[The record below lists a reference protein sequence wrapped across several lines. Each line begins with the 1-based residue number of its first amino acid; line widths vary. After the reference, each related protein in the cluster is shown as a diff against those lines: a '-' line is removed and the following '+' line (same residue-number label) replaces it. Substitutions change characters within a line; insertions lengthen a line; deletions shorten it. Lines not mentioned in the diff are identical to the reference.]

1 MNNKKVISAI
11 AILLA
16 VLMLVGLVVGLL
28 PASAFA
34 DLDEEYSVN
43 TEGSLEELQKRR
55 EELAAKAEESKRTI
69 EDLENDKAA
78 LIDQKAAY
86 DERESYLREQIAL
99 TDKQV
104 ELYRGMVEKKQRE
117 VDEARALESLQL
129 ERYRSRVRAME
140 ENGGYD
146 MLGVILRANSLSSLL
161 ASIDDIRDI
170 MESDRRLEEQY
181 IAAREEHER
190 VRTEY
195 EAEKKNY
202 EDKLAELESE
212 RAVLNNAIQET
223 EKLMKKLAE
232 EIEKNADEYEAA
244 IHAIQTADEAIDAKI
259 AALYAAYLASL
270 GVDPES
276 GEISVGSGDDG
287 QTYITYTGGTG
298 TLVWPVPGCH
308 NVSSD
313 YGYRIHPITGEPS
326 KMHYGMDI
334 DGFGHDGGDI
344 VACDGGV
351 VTEVGFNSGYG
362 NYIIVDHGN
371 GIQTLYAHM
380 SGTAVAEGTVVGQG
394 ETIGFLG
401 ATGMATGTHCHL
413 EVFIDGQNVDPASF
427 FGG

>member
-43 TEGSLEELQKRR
+43 KEGSLEELQKRR

-117 VDEARALESLQL
+117 VDEAKALESLQL

-170 MESDRRLEEQY
+170 MESDRHLEEQY

-195 EAEKKNY
+195 AEQRHPRDR
-202 EDKLAELESE
+202 E
-212 RAVLNNAIQET
+212 
-223 EKLMKKLAE
+223 
-232 EIEKNADEYEAA
+232 ADEEA
-244 IHAIQTADEAIDAKI
+244 
-259 AALYAAYLASL
+259 
-270 GVDPES
+270 G
-276 GEISVGSGDDG
+276 
-287 QTYITYTGGTG
+287 
-298 TLVWPVPGCH
+298 
-308 NVSSD
+308 
-313 YGYRIHPITGEPS
+313 
-326 KMHYGMDI
+326 
-334 DGFGHDGGDI
+334 GGDRKERRR
-344 VACDGGV
+344 V
-351 VTEVGFNSGYG
+351 
-362 NYIIVDHGN
+362 
-371 GIQTLYAHM
+371 
-380 SGTAVAEGTVVGQG
+380 
-394 ETIGFLG
+394 
-401 ATGMATGTHCHL
+401 
-413 EVFIDGQNVDPASF
+413 
-427 FGG
+427 